1 MALIKQRLEGSDFNG
16 TDLTCGMEDITWC
29 VEGRDLTWRV
39 YGRNKTREG
48 FGLTKNGRIGRDGT
62 RKGSSLTGGGE
73 DLTWR
78 DEGRIWP
85 EASRRRIWL
94 DWSREL
100 SDLTCWVQ
108 DLNLRL
114 EGVGGWEWYL
124 VEGRIWPMTVGGS
137 HLKCGGKGS
146 DLRVNGWICSDGWRR
161 GSDLTEQGKNLTW
174 RLQ

>member
-100 SDLTCWVQ
+100 SDFKCWVQ

-114 EGVGGWEWYL
+114 EGVGG
-124 VEGRIWPMTVGGS
+124 GSDIW
-137 HLKCGGKGS
+137 LREGS
-146 DLRVNGWICSDGWRR
+146 DLRVNGRICSDGWRR